1 MPPLV
6 LKSFDD
12 LKDFVGREIGI
23 TDWFEITQDR
33 ILKFA
38 EATKD
43 RQWIHI
49 DSDRAQQ
56 KSPYGTTIA
65 HGFLTLS
72 LLSHLSEQALQIQ
85 NGIGMV
91 VNYWSSHSA
100 DAARAAKTDAALTV
114 IMQQAAD
121 MKGSQ
126 SRIEG
131 SVQAVTNVAIT
142 LQAKVEAQAREI
154 SDMKEDIKTHNV
166 FVVKITNDI
175 AKLQAKLEK

>member
-1 MPPLV
+1 MRVDTPRSWGGIVVERDNVAQLADRPKPGDSKWMDPRFLV
-6 LKSFDD
+6 AML
-12 LKDFVGREIGI
+12 
-23 TDWFEITQDR
+23 
-33 ILKFA
+33 
-38 EATKD
+38 
-43 RQWIHI
+43 
-49 DSDRAQQ
+49 
-56 KSPYGTTIA
+56 
-65 HGFLTLS
+65 
-72 LLSHLSEQALQIQ
+72 ALI
-85 NGIGMV
+85 IGMV

-175 AKLQAKLEK
+175 AKLQAKMEK